1 MRIPDRDPTGPTPP
15 TGDEVELTQE
25 QAQRIFEQIMKKV
38 GEDLGFS
45 INDYLLLEDDP
56 QNTE

>member
-1 MRIPDRDPTGPTPP
+1 MSIPDRGPKPP
-15 TGDEVELTQE
+15 TGDKVELTQE
-25 QAQRIFEQIMKKV
+25 EAERIFEQIMKKV